1 MCLCIS
7 QDFDGCMALR
17 IEQWAYCWRVLQRAA
32 QAEVVYSNS
41 CVISQFSRKLMKA
54 TEDELSQEV
63 EMTKQIL
70 FAPGAKL

>member
-1 MCLCIS
+1 
-7 QDFDGCMALR
+7 MALR
-17 IEQWAYCWRVLQRAA
+17 IEQWAYCGRVLQRAA
-32 QAEVVYSNS
+32 QASEVVYSNS